1 MTADHFALA
10 AALPDVP
17 RWLETRWLLRTPR
30 TRLVADADGH
40 VAVNRAEAM
49 GAVVGRPGA
58 DVLRRAL
65 RGAPRDTEVLVQDDA
80 ADEAGAALPGWR
92 VVGATLHRLSAPVEA
107 PAAPVEPHVPGDP
120 HVVVVVDAPGP
131 DALARLPA
139 ALRADA
145 VGATALALSLA
156 GDEVAAV
163 CTAGAVTETLWDVG
177 VDTIAGHRRRG
188 HATAA
193 FRALAGHLAARGL
206 QPVWG
211 AEDDNAASLRLAAKL
226 GFQPAGHLAV
236 VKR

>member
-107 PAAPVEPHVPGDP
+107 PAAP
-120 HVVVVVDAPGP
+120 
-131 DALARLPA
+131 
-139 ALRADA
+139 DA
-145 VGATALALSLA
+145 VVATALALSLA

-177 VDTIAGHRRRG
+177 IDTIAGHRRRG